1 MGVNSHFSV
10 RYFKMRYSELKA
22 IIEGKSFKRNQ
33 EDDANDKKKQDK
45 QRRDA
50 REEKKNQPVEEGKSF
65 KRNKDEDADDKKKQD
80 KQRRDSRDDKKNQPV
95 EESVQTLKAKVEK
108 LSKDY
113 ANCDDFPT
121 ARHELKAELEK
132 AKKELA
138 NAEALEEGKSFK
150 RNKDEDADKKKK
162 DDQQRRGDRKREP
175 VEESSD
181 IKKGAFHKW
190 LGKPEDEKITAA
202 DIDKGLKSKDAH
214 VRKMAQFAKN
224 MEESVEVEEG
234 KSFKRNDDDKGNV
247 KQKRKED
254 QKRREDRDGKKNQPV
269 DEGKSFK
276 RNKDED
282 ADDKKKQDKQ
292 KRDNQKGKQ
301 DRTDESRTTFEGK
314 SFKRNKDDDAD
325 DKKKQ
330 DQNRRKE
337 REDKRERTD
346 ESVSPSSILM
356 LQDHGYD
363 VEFIPP
369 HFRNNGDMDEQYAV
383 TYTGESSMHPDVIG
397 KAYDKESAWDI
408 AMEHFKIHGGMTASV
423 GLELGESEENLDEA
437 SDVSFN
443 DAKAQMP
450 EVKHRLSKMSG
461 FHPDYVKTKALHDK
475 LQDRLA
481 RNGNS
486 GDDELDEDALQVG
499 DHIAYTFAHSSPPTI
514 YNGVIKSIKG
524 DQIQIQWDEENG
536 HYAGPSN
543 GDLQANGI
551 HGDVYN
557 THWAKKIGT
566 NEAAK
571 DCGNELD
578 EADISFNDAKAQM
591 PEIKQRLSKMSG
603 FHPDYVKTKALH
615 DKLQDR
621 LARNGSDELDESDE
635 TNFVHPEGGR
645 YGFDNQ
651 PDGCLYTDGHKVFKG
666 PRINSYAESN
676 LESSQDN
683 LFAHLKDLIQ
693 RGKVVEHD
701 DELDEADDN
710 MKSYEEVRDCMMK
723 LFKQEATDPSVKDT
737 PEFHAC
743 WKAMREHGISLPHM
757 AMMRSKAQ
765 RSDLEEA
772 DEDCDSWCI
781 VAGTGKVVAGPFS
794 SQEEASGHI
803 KYPGEHAKRGTPK
816 SLSLR
821 SESYVSDTSGYGGD
835 SMDVCEDDEEHDHE
849 VGEDVCVCAG
859 KYKGMEGKVI
869 KIGPGPYKV
878 VQLKGGKQ
886 VRLENSEMKCAASE
900 SYVSGDT
907 TSESDDV
914 IEDLNMEDFVVPRDE
929 AKGLAD
935 EVETKKDG
943 KPISSSEIERMK
955 QLAGLNKI

>member
-1 MGVNSHFSV
+1 
-10 RYFKMRYSELKA
+10 MRFSELKA

-80 KQRRDSRDDKKNQPV
+80 KQRRDSRDNKKQ
-95 EESVQTLKAKVEK
+95 
-108 LSKDY
+108 
-113 ANCDDFPT
+113 
-121 ARHELKAELEK
+121 
-132 AKKELA
+132 
-138 NAEALEEGKSFK
+138 
-150 RNKDEDADKKKK
+150 
-162 DDQQRRGDRKREP
+162 P

-190 LGKPEDEKITAA
+190 LGKPEDEKITVA
-202 DIDKGLKSKDAH
+202 DINKGLKSKDAH

-224 MEESVEVEEG
+224 MEESTVAEG
-234 KSFKRNDDDKGNV
+234 KSFKRNDDEGDV

-254 QKRREDRDGKKNQPV
+254 QKRRDAREEKKNQPV
-269 DEGKSFK
+269 EEGKSFK

-301 DRTDESRTTFEGK
+301 ERTDEARTTFEGK
-314 SFKRNKDDDAD
+314 SFKRNRDEDAD

-356 LQDHGYD
+356 LQDHGYE

-383 TYTGESSMHPDVIG
+383 TYLGEYSDYPDVIG
-397 KAYDKESAWDI
+397 KSYDREEAWDI
-408 AMEHFKIHGGMTASV
+408 AMEHFKQHKGETESSGM
-423 GLELGESEENLDEA
+423 ELGEAADI
-437 SDVSFN
+437 SFN

-461 FHPDYVKTKALHDK
+461 FHPDYVKTKAYHDK

-486 GDDELDEDALQVG
+486 GDDELDE
-499 DHIAYTFAHSSPPTI
+499 
-514 YNGVIKSIKG
+514 
-524 DQIQIQWDEENG
+524 
-536 HYAGPSN
+536 
-543 GDLQANGI
+543 
-551 HGDVYN
+551 
-557 THWAKKIGT
+557 
-566 NEAAK
+566 
-571 DCGNELD
+571 
-578 EADISFNDAKAQM
+578 ADISFNDAKRELPQV
-591 PEIKQRLSKMSG
+591 KHSLSKMSP
-603 FHPDYVKTKALH
+603 FHPDYKKTKMRH
-615 DKLQDR
+615 DALQDR
-621 LARNGSDELDESDE
+621 LARNGSDDDLNEATSAS
-635 TNFVHPEGGR
+635 NIFVVSPEGEVFLVANEKLKR
-645 YGFDNQ
+645 ELFKYGYSDLDPREDYNIDIESIGEPFDSLREILQNFGTGQ
-651 PDGCLYTDGHKVFKG
+651 P
-666 PRINSYAESN
+666 
-676 LESSQDN
+676 
-683 LFAHLKDLIQ
+683 
-693 RGKVVEHD
+693 
-701 DELDEADDN
+701 ADDG
-710 MKSYEEVRDCMMK
+710 ME
-723 LFKQEATDPSVKDT
+723 
-737 PEFHAC
+737 
-743 WKAMREHGISLPHM
+743 
-757 AMMRSKAQ
+757 
-765 RSDLEEA
+765 
-772 DEDCDSWCI
+772 
-781 VAGTGKVVAGPFS
+781 
-794 SQEEASGHI
+794 
-803 KYPGEHAKRGTPK
+803 
-816 SLSLR
+816 
-821 SESYVSDTSGYGGD
+821 ESYVSNTSGYGGD
-835 SMDVCEDDEEHDHE
+835 SMDVCEDGEEHDHE

-900 SYVSGDT
+900 SYVSGDS
-907 TSESDDV
+907 TSGSDDV

-935 EVETKKDG
+935 EVETKKNG
-943 KPISSSEIERMK
+943 KPVSSSEIERMK